1 MDLPNPKE
9 LKALLKVCRD
19 FSVETVEIG
28 TLKIKFGE
36 VTPISDT
43 EADVSAAQP
52 SDDDMVYWSSQ
63 PDPLAE
69 RLGKEQ

>member
-36 VTPISDT
+36 APSAIPE
-43 EADVSAAQP
+43 EATATMDE
-52 SDDDMVYWSSQ
+52 DLVYWSAQ
-63 PDPLAE
+63 PDPLSE
-69 RLGKEQ
+69 RLNENKAS